1 MFCTYAFLIYRLF
14 NIDHN
19 YLIRWYDLLV
29 EPSSA
34 WALSDMIEISLWMT
48 PLLST
53 FWSTIFQRTG
63 LRTKFQ
69 VGFTFHTYPSMKEAL
84 RNWRKKL
91 NTRGVLLGITRDCSS
106 QFQLQS
112 KILQNITM
120 STIFS
125 TLAHLIQ
132 LWPIKLYVVSME
144 RKLMIIM
151 FSFLQVSQLSSDA
164 ELFKFIYQTL
174 IPEKKIR
181 PTTITTP
188 IYWEW
193 TSCESTP
200 EAILHT
206 IFQRSK

>member
-1 MFCTYAFLIYRLF
+1 
-14 NIDHN
+14 
-19 YLIRWYDLLV
+19 
-29 EPSSA
+29 
-34 WALSDMIEISLWMT
+34 
-48 PLLST
+48 
-53 FWSTIFQRTG
+53 
-63 LRTKFQ
+63 
-69 VGFTFHTYPSMKEAL
+69 L